1 MDKSAVSDSPFIL
14 IKQSYNDSGKPTY
27 NVDGKPCYI
36 TGKIDPP
43 LFKVKLDNF
52 IDYVASVCNMTDSYG
67 NLMVNYS

>member
-14 IKQSYNDSGKPTY
+14 IKQSYDDSGKPTY
-27 NVDGKPCYI
+27 NVDGKSCYI

-52 IDYVASVCNMTDSYG
+52 IDYVAGFCNMTDSYG
-67 NLMVNYS
+67 NFMVNYS